1 MAIKI
6 SGNTVIDDSQ
16 NITATGSATIDGPIS
31 LGSVAL
37 PSAGTAR
44 IYSRDIDNS
53 LYLQTSSGNRIS
65 LLDGSQNS
73 MASFEPTV
81 LKFFIS
87 NTPVMRIDS
96 SGNMGLGTESPSSL
110 LHVSGQD
117 ATINVSAADGSLSAM
132 TSNTSQRIA
141 FQGGNTEIG
150 LFKDSSDNYS
160 YVIGTY
166 QGSIDIPLVFRT
178 GNRAERMRIDSS
190 GRVLLGT
197 TSNHGDEKLLVTGAA
212 SGVTGNAIFTLQ
224 RGSDAGNGDGL
235 GQINFADART
245 SSNYAQIFGAVDG
258 TPGANDFPGRL
269 SFNTAADGASSPS
282 ERMRLD
288 SSGNVKIGGTL
299 PSAPNISL
307 NADGSATFA
316 ASVEC
321 NTELRLIRSN
331 GNRVNLG
338 GSDTLAVFENNGNF
352 AINWDGSASF
362 DGTITANGGYALSQ
376 LTELT

>member
-117 ATINVSAADGSLSAM
+117 TTINIWAADGSLSAR
-132 TSNTSQRIA
+132 TSNPSQRIA
-141 FQGGNTEIG
+141 FQGGYTEII
-150 LFKDSSDNYS
+150 FKDSSDNYS

-166 QGSIDIPLVFRT
+166 QRSIDIPLVFRT
-178 GNRAERMRIDSS
+178 AIVLADAPDRFRRLSTWHSTCWICFKLQFVIQVIIPLQCYLEDENSDSS
-190 GRVLLGT
+190 PTL
-197 TSNHGDEKLLVTGAA
+197 
-212 SGVTGNAIFTLQ
+212 IFAKT
-224 RGSDAGNGDGL
+224 R
-235 GQINFADART
+235 
-245 SSNYAQIFGAVDG
+245 SS
-258 TPGANDFPGRL
+258 
-269 SFNTAADGASSPS
+269 S
-282 ERMRLD
+282 
-288 SSGNVKIGGTL
+288 K
-299 PSAPNISL
+299 
-307 NADGSATFA
+307 
-316 ASVEC
+316 
-321 NTELRLIRSN
+321 
-331 GNRVNLG
+331 G
-338 GSDTLAVFENNGNF
+338 GSTVVQ
-352 AINWDGSASF
+352 DGDS
-362 DGTITANGGYALSQ
+362 
-376 LTELT
+376 TEQ